1 MKVRIVSLFLLMM
14 TALISYGQIFS
25 TKGTDFWFGFMQNYN
40 SPTLRVYISS
50 DIATS
55 GTVSIPGQGFT
66 QNYTVAANGTAVVTV
81 PNNQAHITTSQ
92 VVENKG
98 IHVTALNPVTVYALN
113 YEAYSSDAAIVLPL
127 NTLGV
132 EYYAATI
139 NPAVVSGSPYPSEI
153 LIVGVQNG
161 SSIQIT
167 PSVATL
173 AGNAAGVPFNITLNQ
188 GQTYQIKASGDLTGT
203 YIRSTGACEKFA
215 VFSGSQCTNVGG
227 CNYCDHLSEQMY
239 PVTTWGYNYATSPYQ
254 TRNGDVFR
262 IVASQ
267 PGTLVSINGG
277 ANIPLNAGQFHQ
289 QNLTPA
295 SFITSN
301 EPIMV
306 VQYSRGGDCDGANA
320 DPFAIVLSP
329 VEQTLNNITFNAFT
343 STVISSYF
351 VNIVS
356 PTASIA
362 SVTLDGVNM
371 AGFFTPI
378 ASNPTYSHCRRNIT
392 QGNHTINAPGGVN
405 AYVYG
410 YGSYESYGYV
420 AGASLDNL
428 GITFDAD
435 AQGTNY
441 AYSLIP
447 TAQICANSPVQFNGQ
462 MGQFTVLNWTWDFGD
477 GSPIATGQNASHS
490 YPTPGTYTVT
500 MTADV
505 NNLCAVETITITQ
518 QITIGNYPPLTT
530 ITNSPVTMC
539 PGDNVNLAVT
549 TSQVGATHLWNN
561 GATANNI
568 TVSPAN
574 DEMFYVTTSWFGCS
588 ALDSVFVN
596 VNLPTGAPT
605 CNVIYVNTTGGGP
618 GTQASPTDLLT
629 ALSMSACNGALIR
642 MATGTY
648 NFNNPITT
656 LSSYT
661 TIEGGFDP
669 TTWVKT
675 SLPGATT
682 IHRTA
687 LNPEGPASNQRIV
700 AFYGNGIHDF
710 RLQDITITTANAPA
724 PIAGNGGVSTYG
736 MHLTGAYNY
745 DFVRCQILPGNAS
758 AGSNGTVGANGT
770 NGGNG
775 GGGSAG
781 DNDNDGRSGNG
792 GGGGGGAG
800 VANGGNG
807 GTAVGNAPGTP
818 GAGGAAGVGGGN
830 GGLGATNPGCMCNGA
845 PGNTGL
851 CSVNPRDGG
860 GGGGGGSGG
869 REARPGGAGGNGGGI
884 SAACTPNNVAGA
896 GGTHS
901 GGCGGANNG
910 SAGSVGTAG
919 TVGANG
925 AAGPAGTHVANFF
938 MPGAQAPA
946 GNPGTGGRGGK
957 GGGGGAGQGGT
968 LCIDGGGSG
977 GGGGGGGGQGGA
989 GGNGGFGGGS
999 AFGLY
1004 LVNNGVN
1011 GNVIDARVLAGV
1023 GGAGGIGGPG
1033 GIGGNG
1039 GAGGLGS
1046 NYTSGEV
1053 GAGGNGG
1060 AGGAGGAG
1068 GVGGTGAAGSSISIY
1083 LDGGSTPL
1091 VTNISNFNL
1100 AAQPVINA
1108 SNTTCTNVNAVLSA
1122 GSSAAWDAGSGSSP
1136 QTGTGAAHTTQ
1147 YSTTGF
1153 KDIVYSGNNYTGFM
1167 NILINGSALV
1177 PAFTTTA
1184 TQYGADYHVCVGG
1197 TADFLATTSGI
1208 NYTYHWNFG
1217 GGAVPNLVSTTNDA
1231 LSAVV
1236 FNTPGTYVISLQ
1248 LETPCCG
1255 LSPVATTI
1263 NLIVDPI
1270 PTPSIV
1276 SSAPTVCY
1284 GDAITLT
1291 ASGGTSFLW
1300 NDGTTTATNVV
1311 TPVLNTTYTVQVTN
1325 FECTGSANFTIAPT
1339 IASVFISGLD
1349 QICSG
1354 DNTTLTANG
1363 EVGSTYQWSGGS
1375 SATTPSITVGP
1386 TNDLMYYVTATV
1398 GGCSVMDSILV
1409 QVVGVNASVTA
1420 SSLLVCQGDP
1430 VQLVVTGG
1438 DYFTW
1443 STGETNDTITVNPT
1457 IQTTYDVL
1465 VQWDSIGTIS
1475 CNTQQ
1480 LVQITVDVHPTPTI
1494 TSSFN
1499 DTTVCQNSQITL
1511 SANGNGVSLLW
1522 STGETTAS
1530 ISPTILG
1537 DTVFIVN
1544 SVSNLGCFSFNDT
1557 IVVTTVSGID
1567 DVSLA
1572 STNATCFGFTDGS
1585 VTTTITGG
1593 VGPFTYLWSNGATT
1607 PDITNIGAGTY
1618 TVLVTADNGC
1628 TFNTTLLPAT
1638 VTEFPDVNASISAN
1652 NLIVCQGDPVD
1663 LTVSGGTTYLWNTT
1677 ETTPSITVN
1686 PTVQT
1691 TYSVVVVYDSLGISC
1706 SPSNLTQITVDVHPT
1721 PTMNSVSND
1730 TLACTG
1736 NQISLTASGNG
1747 VGYLWSTGETTST
1760 INPTILGDTIFIV
1773 NSVSNLGCLSF
1784 NDTIVVTTIPGI
1796 TDITLNVTDATC
1808 FNLADGLI
1816 TSTVTGGI
1824 APLTY
1829 LWSNGDTT
1837 ANINVTQGTYT
1848 LTVTASNGCSNTT
1861 SSTPTIV
1868 GSQFPDI
1875 AADFTFTPQSGLPPV
1890 EVTFTN
1896 TTLNGTSYVWDFG
1909 NGATSTLQ
1917 DPTNTYGT
1925 GGSYVITMVATDING
1940 CTDTAL
1946 YTITFDGESV
1956 LIIPNIFTPNG
1967 DGVNDLLRITAQ
1979 SIDTFNMT
1987 IFNRWGQLMAQID
2000 WLGGGW
2006 DGTTMAGI
2014 ECPDGVYYYVVN
2026 ATGLDGKVYELNG
2039 HFTLKR

>member
-1 MKVRIVSLFLLMM
+1 MKIRIISLFLFVM
-14 TALISYGQIFS
+14 TAMVSYGQIFS

-167 PSVATL
+167 PSVTTL

-267 PGTLVSINGG
+267 AGTLVSINGG

-301 EPIMV
+301 NPIMV

-343 STVISSYF
+343 SSVISSYF

-356 PTASIA
+356 PTASIT

-371 AGFFTPI
+371 AGFFAPV
-378 ASNPTYSHCRRNIT
+378 ASNPAYSHCRRSIT
-392 QGNHTINAPGGVN
+392 QGNHTIVAPGGVN

-428 GITFDAD
+428 GITFDATS
-435 AQGTNY
+435 QGTNY

-447 TAQICANSPVQFNGQ
+447 TAQICTNSPVQFNGQ
-462 MGQFTVLNWTWDFGD
+462 MGQFTVLNWTWNFGD
-477 GSPIATGQNASHS
+477 GSPVATGQNVSHS

-605 CNVIYVNTTGGGP
+605 CNVIYVNTTGGGT
-618 GTQASPTDLLT
+618 GTQANPTDLLT

-661 TIEGGFDP
+661 TLEGGFDP
-669 TTWVKT
+669 VTWIKT

-682 IHRTA
+682 INRTA
-687 LNPEGPASNQRIV
+687 ANLEGPANAPRIV
-700 AFYGNGIHDF
+700 LFQANGIHDF
-710 RLQDITITTANAPA
+710 RLQDITITTSNP
-724 PIAGNGGVSTYG
+724 PISPSGYGVSTYG
-736 MHLTGAYNY
+736 LHLTGAYNY

-758 AGSNGTVGANGT
+758 NGDGDNNPATYNPVWDGG

-775 GGGSAG
+775 GNGAT
-781 DNDNDGRSGNG
+781 G
-792 GGGGGGAG
+792 GGPQCTCSLGTD
-800 VANGGNG
+800 NGGNG
-807 GTAVGNAPGTP
+807 GAGGTA
-818 GAGGAAGVGGGN
+818 GAGGANATIIGGN
-830 GGLGATNPGCMCNGA
+830 AATGFA
-845 PGNTGL
+845 
-851 CSVNPRDGG
+851 
-860 GGGGGGSGG
+860 
-869 REARPGGAGGNGGGI
+869 GGAGGNGRPDSSSSPGDNGNAGLGG
-884 SAACTPNNVAGA
+884 A
-896 GGTHS
+896 
-901 GGCGGANNG
+901 GCGGTAGIGGNADSNGGPTPYGGFGGAG
-910 SAGSVGTAG
+910 SAGTPGTPGITNPSSFAG
-919 TVGANG
+919 GFFVPGQGTNG
-925 AAGPAGTHVANFF
+925 ST
-938 MPGAQAPA
+938 
-946 GNPGTGGRGGK
+946 GTGGC
-957 GGGGGAGQGGT
+957 GGGGAGGAGRDT
-968 LCIDGGGSG
+968 DNCDAAGGGGSG
-977 GGGGGGGGQGGA
+977 GGGGGGAGGA
-989 GGNGGFGGGS
+989 GRGGFGGGS
-999 AFGLY
+999 SFALY
-1004 LVNNGVN
+1004 LFNNGAN
-1011 GNVIDARVLAGV
+1011 GNLIDCNINGGAAGN
-1023 GGAGGIGGPG
+1023 GGAGGT
-1033 GIGGNG
+1033 GGNG
-1039 GAGGLGS
+1039 GAGGTSALG
-1046 NYTSGEV
+1046 NGCTNGDND
-1053 GAGGNGG
+1053 GNRGGQGGTGGVGG
-1060 AGGAGGAG
+1060 AGGAGGNGPNGQSHAIYQD
-1068 GVGGTGAAGSSISIY
+1068 GTV
-1083 LDGGSTPL
+1083 TPL
-1091 VTNISNFNL
+1091 ITSITNFNL

-1108 SNTTCTNVNAVLSA
+1108 SNTTCTNVNATFTA
-1122 GSSAAWDAGSGSSP
+1122 GSSAAWNIGSGGTPVSSV
-1136 QTGTGAAHTTQ
+1136 GIAHTGQ
-1147 YSTTGF
+1147 YATTGF
-1153 KDIVYSGNNYTGFM
+1153 KDISYSGNIYTGFM

-1177 PAFTTTA
+1177 PTFTTTA

-1197 TADFLATTSGI
+1197 TADFLATSSGI

-1217 GGAVPNLVSTTNDA
+1217 GGAVPNLVSTNNDA
-1231 LSAVV
+1231 LNNIQ

-1248 LETPCCG
+1248 VETPCCG
-1255 LSPVATTI
+1255 LSPIATTI

-1270 PTPSIV
+1270 PTPTIV

-1325 FECTGSANFTIAPT
+1325 FECTGTANFTIAPT
-1339 IASVFISGLD
+1339 ISSVFISGLD

-1363 EVGSTYQWSGGS
+1363 EPGSTYQWSGGS
-1375 SATTPSITVGP
+1375 AATTPSITVGP
-1386 TNDLMYYVTATV
+1386 ANDLMYYVTATV
-1398 GGCSVMDSILV
+1398 NGCTAMDSLLV
-1409 QVVGVNASVTA
+1409 QVVGVNANVTA

-1443 STGETNDTITVNPT
+1443 STGETNDTIIVNP
-1457 IQTTYDVL
+1457 IVQTTYDVL

-1475 CNTQQ
+1475 CNTLQ

-1499 DTTVCQNSQITL
+1499 DTTVCVNSQITL

-1537 DTVFIVN
+1537 DTIFIVN
-1544 SVSNLGCFSFNDT
+1544 SISNLGCFSFNDT
-1557 IVVTTVSGID
+1557 IVVTTVAGID
-1567 DVSLA
+1567 DVSLT

-1593 VGPFTYLWSNGATT
+1593 VGPFTYLWSNGAVT

-1618 TVLVTADNGC
+1618 TVIVTADNGC

-1638 VTEFPDVNASISAN
+1638 VTEYPDVVSTITPSSV
-1652 NLIVCQGDPVD
+1652 LVCQGDPVT
-1663 LTVSGGTTYLWNTT
+1663 LTASGGTTYIWSTT

-1691 TYSVVVVYDSLGISC
+1691 TYSVVVVYDSLGVSC
-1706 SPSNLTQITVDVHPT
+1706 SPTNLTQITVNVHPT
-1721 PTMNSVSND
+1721 PTLTAVSND

-1736 NQISLTASGNG
+1736 NQISLSATGTG
-1747 VGYLWSTGETTST
+1747 VGYLWSTGATTST

-1773 NSVSNLGCLSF
+1773 NAVSNLGCLSF
-1784 NDTIVVTTIPGI
+1784 SDTIFVTTIPGI
-1796 TDITLNVTDATC
+1796 TNITLNATDATC
-1808 FNLADGLI
+1808 FNLPDGLI

-1829 LWSNGDTT
+1829 LWSNGATT
-1837 ANINVTQGTYT
+1837 PDVNVTPGVYT

-1861 SSTPTIV
+1861 SSTPTVV
-1868 GSQFPDI
+1868 GSQFPDVG
-1875 AADFTFTPQSGLPPV
+1875 ADFTFTPQTGLPPV
-1890 EVTFTN
+1890 NVVFTN
-1896 TTLNGTSYVWDFG
+1896 TTTNGVSYVWDFG
-1909 NGATSTLQ
+1909 NGSTSTLQ
-1917 DPTNTYGT
+1917 DPTNTYST
-1925 GGSYVITMVATDING
+1925 GGAYVITMVATDING

-1946 YTITFDGESV
+1946 YTVTFDGESV

-1979 SIDTFNMT
+1979 SIDTFSMT
-1987 IFNRWGQLMAQID
+1987 IFNRWGQLMSQID

-2006 DGTTMAGI
+2006 DGTTMAGV
-2014 ECPDGVYYYVVN
+2014 ECPDGVYYYIVN
-2026 ATGLDGKVYELNG
+2026 ATGLDGKVYDLSG
-2039 HFTLKR
+2039 HFTLRR